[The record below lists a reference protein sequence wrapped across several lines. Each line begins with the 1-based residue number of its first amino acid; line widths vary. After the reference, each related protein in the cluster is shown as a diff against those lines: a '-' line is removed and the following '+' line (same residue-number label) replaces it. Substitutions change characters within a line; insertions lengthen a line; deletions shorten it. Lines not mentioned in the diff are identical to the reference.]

1 MCVFDEKT
9 DIEFQNE
16 VYKDLIEQLKTE
28 NRLLREQNQ
37 TKDGII
43 DSYERLIKQLQT
55 QNTAV
60 IKADK
65 LDGSVYVCE
74 SDIKYSTLLF

>member
-1 MCVFDEKT
+1 MSVFDEKS

-16 VYKDLIEQLKTE
+16 VYERLIEQLKTE

-74 SDIKYSTLLF
+74 SDIKYFTLLF